1 MTPLR
6 LIAALGGLLLLSV
19 PAWAGATLLNVSY
32 DPTSELYRDYN
43 AAFVRHWRAETG
55 QTVRILQSHGG
66 SGRQA
71 LAVLEGLPADVV
83 TLAEPRDID
92 VLASRAGLV
101 DPGWRQRF
109 ADGAA
114 PYSSTVVFLVRK
126 GNPKHIRDWDD
137 LARSGV
143 VVMSASPKTSGGAR
157 WAYLAAWG
165 YALHRSGGDAGR
177 AQAFMGAWLRHVPV
191 WESGARGATAAF
203 LRRGVGDVLLT
214 WENEAILARG
224 ETGGDAVEIVYPSRS
239 ILAEPP
245 VAVVDRLAARHG
257 TRTLAEA
264 YLGYLY
270 SREGQEIV
278 ARNHYRPRD
287 AAVLRAH
294 AADFPAMTLFTVDSL
309 GGWTALWRRHFAE
322 GGLFD
327 RLTAAERG

>member
-1 MTPLR
+1 MTPPR

-19 PAWAGATLLNVSY
+19 PAWAGATLLNASY

-43 AAFVRHWRAETG
+43 AAFIRHWRAETG
-55 QTVRILQSHGG
+55 QSVRILQSHGG

-71 LAVLEGLPADVV
+71 LAVMEGLPADVV

-92 VLASRAGLV
+92 AVAARTGLIAA
-101 DPGWRQRF
+101 DWRRRF
-109 ADGAA
+109 PDGAA
-114 PYSSTVVFLVRK
+114 PYSSTVVFLVRR
-126 GNPKHIRDWDD
+126 GNPRHIRDWSD
-137 LARSGV
+137 LARPGV

-165 YALHRSGGDAGR
+165 YALRRSGGDDGR
-177 AQAFMGAWLRHVPV
+177 AQGFMRAWLSHVPV

-214 WENEAILARG
+214 WENEAMLARR
-224 ETGGDAVEIVYPSRS
+224 EAGGVAVEIIYPSCS

-245 VAVVDRLAARHG
+245 VAVVDGLAARHG
-257 TRTLAEA
+257 TSALAEA
-264 YLGYLY
+264 YLRHLY
-270 SREGQEIV
+270 SPEGQEIV

-287 AAVLRAH
+287 AAALRAH
-294 AADFPAMTLFTVDSL
+294 AADFPAVTLFTVASL
-309 GGWTALWRRHFAE
+309 GGWAALWRRHFAE

-327 RLTAAERG
+327 RLTAAER